1 MKLAISALVAISSC
15 AYGYSQSLIHLESE
29 LKRVG
34 SHSALILPSNAIDEY
49 PLWSAAGD
57 FLGLNVEGKWIKVD
71 LGKIKLEGAK
81 WRGNQIIGVNT
92 AKESVSLADSTEI
105 RLWQQRTKM
114 FPREIVL
121 SNGTKV
127 ELKEADMGVA
137 LLVTPKDSKPET
149 IWQTGLENC
158 HSLTA
163 SPNGQFVAFLS
174 ELSGA
179 VIMKI
184 AK

>member
-1 MKLAISALVAISSC
+1 MKLAYSVLIAMASYS
-15 AYGYSQSLIHLESE
+15 YGYAQSLVHLESE

-34 SHSALILPSNAIDEY
+34 SHSALIIPSNAIDEY
-49 PLWSAAGD
+49 PLWSTSGG

-71 LGKIKLEGAK
+71 LSKIKLEGAK
-81 WRGNQIIGVNT
+81 WRGSQSIGVNT
-92 AKESVSLADSTEI
+92 AKESVSLADNTDI
-105 RLWQQRTKM
+105 QLWQKRTRM

-121 SNGTKV
+121 PNGTKV

-137 LLVTPKDSKPET
+137 LIVTPKDSKPET

-163 SPNGQFVAFLS
+163 SPDGQFVAFLS

-184 AK
+184 TK